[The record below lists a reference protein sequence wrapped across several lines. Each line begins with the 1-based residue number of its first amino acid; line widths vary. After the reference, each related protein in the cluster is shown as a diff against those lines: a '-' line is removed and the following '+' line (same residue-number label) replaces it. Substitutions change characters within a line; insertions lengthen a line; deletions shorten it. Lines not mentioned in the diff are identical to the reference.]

1 MVTRE
6 DIETLYCKPGMTN
19 GGGILGGSIGSLNVK
34 KTKLIL
40 VNKTN
45 ADDSSYLTSL
55 LINILL
61 KKFNT
66 VRAEITNIHNSRC
79 TN

>member
-1 MVTRE
+1 ME
-6 DIETLYCKPGMTN
+6 N
-19 GGGILGGSIGSLNVK
+19 IGSLNVK

-66 VRAEITNIHNSRC
+66 VRDEITNIHNSRC